1 MREPT
6 VAAVMTTRVVAVT
19 PDTTFRELATALT
32 RERIS
37 AVPVID
43 PAGHPIGVVSEADVL
58 AKQEFH
64 GGHDEQ
70 PHGDDRAGRDRWFR
84 AQARTAAEL
93 MTAPVHVVRAD
104 EPLSAAAR
112 LLAVAQ
118 VRRLF
123 VTAPGGRLVGVVSR
137 RDLLRI
143 YDQSEDDL
151 REQVEDMI
159 EEAGVAPGAVDVRV
173 ADGVVT
179 LDGLLARGSLVDA
192 IVRLVGAL
200 PGVVGVRNNL
210 RFADRR
216 AMRCGNPLSVR

>member
-19 PDTTFRELATALT
+19 PDTTFKELATTLT

-37 AVPVID
+37 AVPVVD
-43 PAGHPIGVVSEADVL
+43 DVGHPIGVVSEADVL

-64 GGHDEQ
+64 GGTDEK
-70 PHGDDRAGRDRWFR
+70 PHAGRDRWFR
-84 AQARTAAEL
+84 AKAMTAAEL
-93 MTAPVHVVRAD
+93 MTTPVRAVRAD
-104 EPLSAAAR
+104 EPMSAAAR
-112 LLAVAQ
+112 ILAAAH

-123 VTAPGGRLVGVVSR
+123 VTAPDGRLVGVVSR

-143 YDQSEDDL
+143 YDQPEDEL
-151 REQVEDMI
+151 REQVEDMV
-159 EEAGVAPGAVDVRV
+159 EEVGVAPAAVDVQV

-179 LDGLLARGSLVDA
+179 LDGLVERRSLVDV

-210 RFADRR
+210 RYGVDDVAVAAWTGFS
-216 AMRCGNPLSVR
+216 P

>member
-19 PDTTFRELATALT
+19 PDTTFKDLVTTLT

-37 AVPVID
+37 AVPVVD
-43 PAGHPIGVVSEADVL
+43 GDGRPIGVVSEADVL

-64 GGHDEQ
+64 GGNDEK
-70 PHGDDRAGRDRWFR
+70 PHGDRAGRDRWFR
-84 AQARTAAEL
+84 AQAKTAAEL
-93 MTAPVHVVRAD
+93 MTTPVRAIRAD

-112 LLAVAQ
+112 ILAVAH

-123 VTAPGGRLVGVVSR
+123 VTGLDGRLVGVVSR

-143 YDQSEDDL
+143 YDQTEDEL
-151 REQVEDMI
+151 REQVEDMV
-159 EEAGVAPGAVDVRV
+159 EEVGAAPGAVEVRV

-179 LDGLLARGSLVDA
+179 LDGLLERRSLVDVV
-192 IVRLVGAL
+192 VRVVAAL

-210 RFADRR
+210 RYGVDDVVVAAWTGFS
-216 AMRCGNPLSVR
+216 P